1 VNATAILTLL
11 LAVSATAQSIDV
23 SKAID
28 LTHTFDRNTIYWP
41 TSDGFQWEK
50 SQWGQSQGGYW
61 YTSANYA
68 ANEHGGTHLD
78 SPLHFHQ
85 GGASTEQIP
94 ISRLIAPAVVID
106 ISRNCARNPDY
117 LLSVADIQSWEKQHG
132 RIPDRSILLI
142 RTGWSKFWPNQK
154 QYLGTDKKG
163 DVANLHF
170 PGISAE
176 AARLLAAQRKI
187 YGVGIDTASI
197 DHGPSKDFQA
207 HRILYAAGIY
217 GLENVAALEKLP
229 ATGATLIALPMK
241 IGGGTGGPVRIV
253 ALIP

>member
-1 VNATAILTLL
+1 VIAIAILTLL
-11 LAVSATAQSIDV
+11 LASSAMAQSIDV

-106 ISRNCARNPDY
+106 ISSKCAGNPDY
-117 LLSVADIQSWEKQHG
+117 LLSAADIQAWEKQHG
-132 RIPDRSILLI
+132 RVPDRSILLI

-176 AARLLAAQRKI
+176 AARFLAAQRKI

-207 HRILYAAGIY
+207 HRILYAAGVY

-229 ATGATLIALPMK
+229 AKGATLIALPMK

-253 ALIP
+253 ALLP